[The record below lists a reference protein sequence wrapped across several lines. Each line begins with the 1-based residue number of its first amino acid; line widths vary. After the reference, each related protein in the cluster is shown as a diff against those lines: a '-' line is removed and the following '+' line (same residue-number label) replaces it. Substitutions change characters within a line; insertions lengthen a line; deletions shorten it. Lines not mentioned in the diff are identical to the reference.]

1 MAIFQ
6 LEIADT
12 DVQRV
17 FDAICSNYGRPSSVA
32 NPDHS
37 EVLDADGNP
46 VVDEDGEPVAPVDAD
61 GNEIPS
67 VIENPESQGAFT
79 HRIVRQFLSDH
90 VTAYEVAQAKAAAS
104 AAIDTNVSISDPDP
118 T

>member
-6 LEIADT
+6 LEIADA

-17 FDAICSNYGRPSSVA
+17 FDAICSNYGRASSVA
-32 NPDHS
+32 NPDYS

-46 VVDEDGEPVAPVDAD
+46 AVDENGDPVAPVDAD

-67 VIENPESQGAFT
+67 LIENPESQGAVT
-79 HRIVRQFLSDH
+79 HRIVRQFLSDP

>member
-6 LEIADT
+6 LEIADA

-17 FDAICSNYGRPSSVA
+17 FDAICSNYSRPSSIV
-32 NPDHS
+32 NPDYS

-46 VVDEDGEPVAPVDAD
+46 VAPVDAD
-61 GNEIPS
+61 GNEVPEL
-67 VIENPESQGAFT
+67 IENPESQGAFT

-90 VTAYEVAQAKAAAS
+90 VNAYEVAQAKAAAS
-104 AAIDTNVSISDPDP
+104 AAVDTSVSISDPDP

>member
-6 LEIADT
+6 LEIADA

-17 FDAICSNYGRPSSVA
+17 FDAICSNYSRPSSIA
-32 NPDHS
+32 NPDYS

-46 VVDEDGEPVAPVDAD
+46 VLDEDGNPVAPVDAD
-61 GNEIPS
+61 GNEVPEL
-67 VIENPESQGAFT
+67 IENPESQGAFT

-90 VTAYEVAQAKAAAS
+90 VNAYEVAQAKAAAS
-104 AAIDTNVSISDPDP
+104 AAVDTSVSISDPDP

>member
-1 MAIFQ
+1 MAIFE

-17 FDAICSNYGRPSSVA
+17 FDAICSNYGRASSVA
-32 NPDHS
+32 NPDYS
-37 EVLDADGNP
+37 TVLDEDGNAAL
-46 VVDEDGEPVAPVDAD
+46 DEDGEPVAPVDAD

-67 VIENPESQGAFT
+67 EIENPESQGAFT
-79 HRIVRQFLSDH
+79 HRVVRQFLSDH

-104 AAIDTNVSISDPDP
+104 AAVDTSVSISDPDP